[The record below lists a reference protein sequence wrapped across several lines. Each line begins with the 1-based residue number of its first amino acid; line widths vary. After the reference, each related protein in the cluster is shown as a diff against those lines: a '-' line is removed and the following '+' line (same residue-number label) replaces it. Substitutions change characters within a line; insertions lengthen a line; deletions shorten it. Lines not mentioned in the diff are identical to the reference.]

1 MRPEDIFKIE
11 KSSQI
16 SEESI
21 PDTTSSEN
29 SNSSEE
35 MLIPKKKELTLE
47 DLMDYLKKN
56 NIDANESIIEKTY
69 TEIIT
74 NKKEKESIT
83 NVIKTLENEKNI
95 IREQIENGD
104 PDGIGILNNKLAE
117 LNDKL
122 ANLNVNEREKEDNI
136 KNYINNIF
144 ENKVEN
150 KNINKNEYYQTNNN
164 EITNVKND
172 LLKMVNEGL
181 DDVNPEIKKLENNN
195 TPNTLN
201 QLTENINNSNTN
213 DNTSENTDI
222 SNFLN
227 DQKDNS
233 LTNNLINNTL
243 ENTNISNF
251 LNDQKNKTITNSS
264 IENNNISN
272 VENSSIE
279 NNKTETEILNT
290 VNDLQKTNDNNLE
303 TLQAVDNQ
311 MPQFKGDDKHETLL
325 AATQKTHD
333 LISKL
338 TDQISGGFDSMHSKM
353 GTIERSTYQTLEN
366 YQNQTGVIQNGNNHI
381 HSNIKREK
389 NYINEYRESLRTNL
403 PLNSLMGIQTE
414 LKGNNIGSYL

>member
-1 MRPEDIFKIE
+1 ME
-11 KSSQI
+11 
-16 SEESI
+16 
-21 PDTTSSEN
+21 
-29 SNSSEE
+29 
-35 MLIPKKKELTLE
+35 
-47 DLMDYLKKN
+47 
-56 NIDANESIIEKTY
+56 
-69 TEIIT
+69 
-74 NKKEKESIT
+74 
-83 NVIKTLENEKNI
+83 
-95 IREQIENGD
+95 
-104 PDGIGILNNKLAE
+104 
-117 LNDKL
+117 
-122 ANLNVNEREKEDNI
+122 
-136 KNYINNIF
+136 
-144 ENKVEN
+144 
-150 KNINKNEYYQTNNN
+150 
-164 EITNVKND
+164 
-172 LLKMVNEGL
+172 
-181 DDVNPEIKKLENNN
+181 
-195 TPNTLN
+195 
-201 QLTENINNSNTN
+201 
-213 DNTSENTDI
+213 
-222 SNFLN
+222 
-227 DQKDNS
+227 
-233 LTNNLINNTL
+233 
-243 ENTNISNF
+243 
-251 LNDQKNKTITNSS
+251 NSS